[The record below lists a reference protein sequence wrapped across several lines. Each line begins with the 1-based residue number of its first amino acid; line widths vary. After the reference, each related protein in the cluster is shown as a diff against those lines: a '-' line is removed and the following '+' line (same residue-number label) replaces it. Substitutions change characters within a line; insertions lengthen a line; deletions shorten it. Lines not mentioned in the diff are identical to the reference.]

1 MRNQVLALEEELK
14 RERERVDIKLANKK
28 LLRLQ
33 KDLQDKDK
41 HITALN
47 KAIEELRV
55 TMLKY
60 TSERVTLE
68 EKNTVFERKES
79 FVLKQ
84 AEEEKKT
91 FQTKIKLLET
101 SKEKVVAD
109 NTQLKVEVNR
119 RDEEIKALKAEKDTA
134 V

>member
-1 MRNQVLALEEELK
+1 
-14 RERERVDIKLANKK
+14 
-28 LLRLQ
+28 
-33 KDLQDKDK
+33 
-41 HITALN
+41 
-47 KAIEELRV
+47 
-55 TMLKY
+55 MLKY

-79 FVLKQ
+79 FVVKQ

-119 RDEEIKALKAEKDTA
+119 RDEEIKALKAEKDVA